1 MNISNTKMKQ
11 IRIAVTLTACLLSGI
26 IGMAQNTIVEGTNLD
41 IGANNTLTSDVTGTK
56 GHAIGQYNIIESHN
70 SLAVGY
76 GDTIGASATTS
87 IALGTSNKI
96 GGSSS
101 FAIGQ
106 DVKVMEYNGLG
117 IGRFLKSTGQNN
129 CMVIGNG
136 FHSSG
141 LKPKQYL
148 ENPNS
153 HSLMIGFN
161 SIRPT
166 FTVGP
171 SPNDYPTGDTLGKTG
186 KVAIGDV
193 PIPDIAAKLH
203 IRSDYGE
210 DAGIILE
217 SKDQETANTFI
228 RLRDQGHGIEVDGE
242 GVMRI
247 RSMDGGNKRPIILNG
262 VVGINVLDQD
272 IASMEQYQH
281 YSLYAK
287 DGVITTKVS
296 IKRYENWWSDY
307 VFDPD
312 YTLMPLGDLR
322 RYIDIHRHLPD
333 IPSETEVTEEGIE
346 LGIMQSLLLKKI
358 EELTLYT
365 LQLQEQVESLQK
377 EIDNLNNKK

>member
-1 MNISNTKMKQ
+1 MKKT
-11 IRIAVTLTACLLSGI
+11 RILVTLMVCLLTSFMC
-26 IGMAQNTIVEGTNLD
+26 MAQNTVIEGTKLN
-41 IGANNTLTSDVTGTK
+41 IGEGNSISIVGS
-56 GHAIGQYNIIESHN
+56 GAIGHSNNIDAAN
-70 SLAVGY
+70 ALAVGY
-76 GDTIGASATTS
+76 GDTINELCPNS
-87 IALGTSNKI
+87 LVMGTSNKI
-96 GGSSS
+96 GGNSS
-101 FAIGQ
+101 FAMGQ
-106 DVKVMEYNGLG
+106 DVKVMGSYSLGL
-117 IGRFLKSTGQNN
+117 GRFLKATGQENS
-129 CMVIGNG
+129 MVIGNG
-136 FHSSG
+136 FYSSG
-141 LKPKQYL
+141 LKPKRFL
-148 ENPNS
+148 ENPYS
-153 HSLMIGFN
+153 HSLMIGFK
-161 SIRPT
+161 STKPT

-377 EIDNLNNKK
+377 EIDNLNNK